1 MKQHIKPKI
10 IHAFRPGLCGDNLLT
25 A

>member
-10 IHAFRPGLCGDNLLT
+10 ISTLHPAL
-25 A
+25 